1 VSPVRDL
8 WLRRE
13 ELVTVFRAGTV
24 SALPRKDLSMRRFL
38 FGFAAVLS
46 LALSSA
52 GCSGDDA
59 QAQWV
64 EEVKAA
70 GFIASDSY
78 EAMFEKAKAMCE
90 SDGPEGIASLVQ
102 VGLANGQSRENMDKL
117 GIKPA
122 DAAKR
127 YAEATWTH
135 VCGR

>member
-1 VSPVRDL
+1 MRHSL
-8 WLRRE
+8 LG
-13 ELVTVFRAGTV
+13 FA
-24 SALPRKDLSMRRFL
+24 SALALTAFL
-38 FGFAAVLS
+38 V
-46 LALSSA
+46 

-59 QAQWV
+59 QAQWI

-78 EAMFEKAKAMCE
+78 ESMFKKAKSMCE
-90 SDGPEGIASLVQ
+90 SDDPEGVASLVQ
-102 VGLANGQSRENMDKL
+102 IGLANGQSRENMDKL

-127 YAEATWTH
+127 YAEATWKH